1 MISHF
6 LRVIHDA
13 SSACPHGIF
22 QQAQCQM
29 ANIVIYA
36 HFFPIRYQE
45 FTGRSDKSKAAES
58 TTFKEEGFTSAD
70 NVMVQNNDA

>member
-22 QQAQCQM
+22 QQRSM
-29 ANIVIYA
+29 PNIVIYA

>member
-1 MISHF
+1 M
-6 LRVIHDA
+6 
-13 SSACPHGIF
+13 P
-22 QQAQCQM
+22 
-29 ANIVIYA
+29 NIVIYA